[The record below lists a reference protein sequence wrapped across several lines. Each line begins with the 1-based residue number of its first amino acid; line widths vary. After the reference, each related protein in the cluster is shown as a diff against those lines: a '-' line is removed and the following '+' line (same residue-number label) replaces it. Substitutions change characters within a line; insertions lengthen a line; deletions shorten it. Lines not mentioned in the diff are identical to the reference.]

1 MSRAAA
7 AVAVKLQCA
16 SENMALASSVIA
28 DTLRK
33 GRRSGAA
40 PAGDIFTKGSTLL
53 NNVMAKVRLC
63 CILASL
69 RTLPFVCIPSPHHG
83 LFGPDHTGGISR
95 SVWECLD
102 VFAHYSLHIAAPLHS
117 LCWVVPRERERERE
131 RERYPAGID
140 GVL

>member
-1 MSRAAA
+1 MLARRIRLVHFELAQQKVDHVRDQASAAAQRARALLVNATRDSKGAGWYGGMSRAAA

-53 NNVMAKVRLC
+53 NNVMAKVRL
-63 CILASL
+63 
-69 RTLPFVCIPSPHHG
+69 
-83 LFGPDHTGGISR
+83 
-95 SVWECLD
+95 
-102 VFAHYSLHIAAPLHS
+102 
-117 LCWVVPRERERERE
+117 
-131 RERYPAGID
+131 
-140 GVL
+140 